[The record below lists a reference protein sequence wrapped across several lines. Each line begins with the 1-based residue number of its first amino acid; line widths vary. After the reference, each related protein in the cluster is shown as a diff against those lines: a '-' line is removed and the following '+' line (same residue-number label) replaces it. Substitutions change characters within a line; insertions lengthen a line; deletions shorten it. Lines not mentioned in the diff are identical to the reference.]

1 MDYYVLTLPETI
13 GLWKGLQLQHM
24 LRSAS
29 WAAYLPYLFILLGGL
44 LLLYQE
50 FGVRESRSPLRSWFK
65 FGGYLAGSLLILA
78 LFWPEASPFGHGRLI
93 TPDGVASYA
102 AEQDGAP
109 IVTAQATGEVD
120 PSAVLETPGFGLL
133 LRFITDTPLRFAR
146 ALNPEV
152 STAFRPM
159 VSMSWLL
166 DLQLP
171 AEVTRWLDDW
181 VEGCWKPALQAD
193 IEFQQATGAAELMPW
208 GNTPVAQALA
218 SRDVIPGAQT
228 GGRYFSTPLPAGLA
242 FLSNPA
248 SPPRVRCDV
257 YLSAVQQ
264 MTERM
269 LYTTTSPAGTPLSQ
283 VFQEDLGKDVAWQA
297 RFLIYQAALAALG
310 RPSPAPSLGGVY
322 GGLSAVN
329 AASGAVGGAVGAIGG
344 ARQRGSAITLGGLGL
359 GALFGAGKAVGN
371 QFQGVVEKLTTL
383 VGFAMLFIA
392 WSPWIF
398 GFALMMLVGFFPVAV
413 LYALVP
419 AAPIRPLIL
428 YTLALLYAAS
438 SSLWLALVD
447 LWARSAFAHAP
458 QAQDA
463 IISLF
468 NWAPAMTWS
477 AIVTIIGLG
486 LVWTLGA
493 AILFLSARGMVSTL
507 RS

>member
-1 MDYYVLTLPETI
+1 
-13 GLWKGLQLQHM
+13 
-24 LRSAS
+24 
-29 WAAYLPYLFILLGGL
+29 LFLLLGGI

-50 FGVRESRSPLRSWFK
+50 FGARESRSPLRAWFK
-65 FGGYLAGSLLILA
+65 FGVYVAGSLLIIA
-78 LFWPEASPFGHGRLI
+78 LFWPEASPFGRGRAI

-120 PSAVLETPGFGLL
+120 TTAAVETPGFGLL

-146 ALNPEV
+146 ALNPDV

-171 AEVTRWLDDW
+171 PDVTRWLDDW
-181 VEGCWKPALQAD
+181 VEGCWKPALQTD
-193 IEFQQATGAAELMPW
+193 IEFQQAAGAAELMPW

-228 GGRYFSTPLPAGLA
+228 GGRYFATPLPSGLA
-242 FLSNPA
+242 FLSNPG
-248 SPPRVRCDV
+248 SPQRVRCDV

-264 MTERM
+264 MTERL
-269 LYTTTSPAGTPLSQ
+269 LYTNTSPAGTPLSQ

-297 RFLIYQAALAALG
+297 RFLVYQAALNALG
-310 RPSPAPSLGGVY
+310 RPSPAPSLGGAY
-322 GGLSAVN
+322 AGLSAVN
-329 AASGAVGGAVGAIGG
+329 AASGAVGGALGA
-344 ARQRGSAITLGGLGL
+344 AQTKGSKVTLGGLGL
-359 GALFGAGKAVGN
+359 GALFGVGKAVGN
-371 QFQGVVEKLTTL
+371 QFQAAVDKLTTV
-383 VGFAMLFIA
+383 VGLAMLFVM

-419 AAPIRPLIL
+419 GAPLRPLIL

-438 SSLWLALVD
+438 SSLWFALVD
-447 LWARSAFAHAP
+447 LWARSAAAHAP

-468 NWAPAMTWS
+468 NWAPDKLWYV
-477 AIVTIIGLG
+477 IVTIIGLG

-493 AILFLSARGMVSTL
+493 AILFMSARGMVSTL

>member
-29 WAAYLPYLFILLGGL
+29 WAPWLPSLFLLLGGA
-44 LLLYQE
+44 LLLYRY
-50 FGVRESRSPLRSWFK
+50 FGVDENRRPLTSWLT
-65 FGGYLAGSLLILA
+65 FGAYVAGSLLIIA
-78 LFWPEASPFGHGRLI
+78 LFWPEASPFGHGRVLSPAGI
-93 TPDGVASYA
+93 ASYA
-102 AEQDGAP
+102 AEQEGAA
-109 IVTAQATGEVD
+109 IVTAHATGEVD
-120 PSAVLETPGFGLL
+120 PSSVLETPGFGLIL
-133 LRFITDTPLRFAR
+133 KFITDTPLRFAR
-146 ALNPEV
+146 ALNPDV

-171 AEVTRWLDDW
+171 AEVTRAIADW
-181 VEGCWKPALQAD
+181 VEGCLKPSLQTD
-193 IEFQQATGAAELMPW
+193 VEFQQAIGAADLLPW

-218 SRDVIPGAQT
+218 SRDVVPGAQT
-228 GGRYFSTPLPAGLA
+228 GGGYFRTPGPLGLS
-242 FLSNPA
+242 FLANPD
-248 SPPRVRCDV
+248 SPQRVRCDV
-257 YLSAVQQ
+257 YLSAV
-264 MTERM
+264 ERETQRA
-269 LYTTTSPAGTPLSQ
+269 LFTNTSPAGTPLSQ
-283 VFQEDLGKDVAWQA
+283 VFQEDLGKDVQWQA
-297 RFLIYQAALAALG
+297 RFLIYQALLTELG

-329 AASGAVGGAVGAIGG
+329 AVSGAVGGALGGAARPGVAQSLRSAIGW
-344 ARQRGSAITLGGLGL
+344 
-359 GALFGAGKAVGN
+359 GALFGVGGAMVN

-419 AAPIRPLIL
+419 GAPLRPLIL

-447 LWARSAFAHAP
+447 LWARSAAAHAP

-468 NWAPAMTWS
+468 NWAPAMTWA
-477 AIVTIIGLG
+477 AIVTVIGLG

-493 AILFLSARGMVSTL
+493 AILFLSARGLVSTL